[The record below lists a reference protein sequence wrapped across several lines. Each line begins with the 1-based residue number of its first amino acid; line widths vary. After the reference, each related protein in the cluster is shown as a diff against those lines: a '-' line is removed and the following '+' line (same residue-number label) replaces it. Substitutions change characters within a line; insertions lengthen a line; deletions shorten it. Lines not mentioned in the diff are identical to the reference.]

1 MEIDC
6 FIYDG
11 WRPRIRAASPRR
23 GWMDG
28 TPESFAYRCLP
39 LGIANAHG
47 WEIASAVGF
56 SARWTGGSGTDA
68 VEIRIDDGDAASQDM
83 PVSLF
88 GQGTIT
94 FHIAGLFRTSPGWN
108 LWIGGAPNEAK
119 DGIAALSGLIETDW
133 SPYSF
138 TMNWRFTR
146 PDHWVRFE
154 PGETICFFFPVQRGV
169 VEAVQPRVR
178 PIEEAP
184 ALKQQFEEWS
194 RSRDAF
200 QARMRE
206 APPAQPSEKWQ
217 KLYYRGVCPAGGAGA
232 PDHQSKIRTRD
243 FDGLPG
249 GPAPAWQGGSPAAP
263 PARPADPHLARRD
276 WMLRVQESHHALS
289 PRTIGIQRLHQV
301 DTDHFLDR
309 HYAAHRPAIL
319 TGEMDGWP
327 ALDRWTPTYL
337 ASRVGNAPIDY
348 QGGRRNDARF
358 ELDKEKHR
366 RSMPFDR
373 FIDEIERR
381 GAGNDSYL
389 TAYNSAANRAA
400 LAPLHAD
407 LRRIDKLLVHGPAAD
422 EAMLWIG
429 PSGTFTPLH
438 HDLTNNLLA
447 QVVGRK
453 RVILVPPSEAGRLRN
468 REHVFSALGDLTDPA
483 TFARHPELHDLP
495 FYEVLLEAG
504 SMLFIPV
511 GWWHQVAALDFSVSA
526 TYTNFR
532 WRNDWHN
539 GFP

>member
-23 GWMDG
+23 DWMDD

-47 WEIASAVGF
+47 WEIANAVGF

-68 VEIRIDDGDAASQDM
+68 VEIRLDEGDVSSVDV

-108 LWIGGAPNEAK
+108 LWVGGAPNEAK

-184 ALKQQFEEWS
+184 ELKQQFEEWS

-200 QARMRE
+200 HERMRE
-206 APPAQPSEKWQ
+206 APPSQPSEKWQ
-217 KLYYRGVCPAGGAGA
+217 KLYYRGVCPAGETGT
-232 PDHQSKIRTRD
+232 PDHQSKIRVRD
-243 FDGLPG
+243 FEGQPG
-249 GPAPAWQGGSPAAP
+249 GPAPAAPKIAPAVPPAP
-263 PARPADPHLARRD
+263 PLDPQLARRD
-276 WMLRVQESHHALS
+276 WMLRVQEGHRALS
-289 PRTIGIQRLHQV
+289 PRTAGLRRLHRV
-301 DTDHFLDR
+301 DPDDFLDH
-309 HYAAHRPAIL
+309 HYSAHRPALL
-319 TGEMDGWP
+319 TGEMADWP
-327 ALDRWTPTYL
+327 ALDRWTPAYL
-337 ASRVGNAPIDY
+337 AARVGGAPIDY
-348 QGGRRNDARF
+348 QGARLGDARF
-358 ELDKEKHR
+358 ELDKDAHR

-373 FIDEIERR
+373 FIAEISRP

-389 TAYNSAANRAA
+389 TAYNSAANRTA
-400 LAPLHAD
+400 LAPLHAE
-407 LRRIDKLLVHGPAAD
+407 LGRIDTLLAHGPAAD

-429 PSGTFTPLH
+429 PAGTFTPLH

-447 QVVGRK
+447 QIVGRK
-453 RVILVPPSEAGRLRN
+453 RVLLVPPSEAGKLRN
-468 REHVFSALGDLTDPA
+468 REHVFSAIGDLTDPA
-483 TFARHPELHDLP
+483 TLAQHPDLRDMP
-495 FYEVLLEAG
+495 LYDVLLEPG
-504 SMLFIPV
+504 SMLFIPI
-511 GWWHQVAALDFSVSA
+511 GWWHQVTALDFSVSA

-532 WRNDWHN
+532 WRNDWHA
-539 GFP
+539 GFV